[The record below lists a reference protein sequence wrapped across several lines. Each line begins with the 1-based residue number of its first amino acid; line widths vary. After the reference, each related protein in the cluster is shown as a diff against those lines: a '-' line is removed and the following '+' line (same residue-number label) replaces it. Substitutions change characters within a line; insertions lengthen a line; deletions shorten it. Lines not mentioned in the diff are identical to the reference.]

1 MHRFDKLGPK
11 RSMNKIKYGD
21 EAGNGVL
28 SLVLSLELVDYATE
42 ICPNGKGN
50 HIEVKI
56 STGLHEFHPSYKK
69 NIYRFISFH
78 VIIVKLSTL
87 SL

>member
-1 MHRFDKLGPK
+1 MNDPSNCTFYVGFDKRLFNMYYLPNDRGLSMHRFDKLGPK
-11 RSMNKIKYGD
+11 RSMNQIKYGD

-50 HIEVKI
+50 HIR
-56 STGLHEFHPSYKK
+56 S
-69 NIYRFISFH
+69 
-78 VIIVKLSTL
+78 
-87 SL
+87 

>member
-11 RSMNKIKYGD
+11 RSMNQIKYGD
-21 EAGNGVL
+21 EARNGVL

-50 HIEVKI
+50 HIR
-56 STGLHEFHPSYKK
+56 S
-69 NIYRFISFH
+69 
-78 VIIVKLSTL
+78 
-87 SL
+87 

>member
-1 MHRFDKLGPK
+1 MHRFDKLGPM
-11 RSMNKIKYGD
+11 RSMNQIKYGD

-50 HIEVKI
+50 HIRSEDFCRT
-56 STGLHEFHPSYKK
+56 S
-69 NIYRFISFH
+69 
-78 VIIVKLSTL
+78 
-87 SL
+87 

>member
-11 RSMNKIKYGD
+11 RSMNQIKYGD

-50 HIEVKI
+50 HI
-56 STGLHEFHPSYKK
+56 S
-69 NIYRFISFH
+69 
-78 VIIVKLSTL
+78 
-87 SL
+87 